1 MDKGI
6 VKLIRKSN
14 DLVEA
19 RYKFDIWETRLFTKM
34 LTMIRKDDEDFKDYK
49 IYLKEV
55 VADFDLYKNKESYKY
70 LKLGAKKLMKKTFY
84 IPYEED
90 GVKRFF
96 ETPVIAGLDGAVGD
110 GRKLREDDLYI
121 KISFHPI
128 IKPYLLQLKSQFTVY
143 DVRNILKLPSTY
155 SIRIYEL
162 LKQYENIKKRTFDI
176 VELKEIL
183 GINDKYRLYGHFR
196 ERVIEKAKKDLQQ
209 YTDISFTYEAIK
221 KGRAVSKIKFY
232 IVSQDLGGETTP
244 ELPAH
249 ANNPGHVATESTP
262 TPFET
267 LFPKVKKWVSA
278 ASLKKWLQDYPEVQI
293 VNGIQYTLNRLE
305 KGDIIP
311 NVGGYLNKMVQQT
324 RLFDVAQSNK
334 EKALTKKKAIKER
347 KEKKAEL
354 KAIEK
359 KLRTELYEQELSI
372 IKKLFKADPE
382 AKNAA
387 FLAAKTAR
395 MSGYDYALT
404 DEENYRKKPS
414 FRSAVHN
421 KMKKMYPE
429 KFKAVQMKYEPKIKL
444 VKKKIALL

>member
-55 VADFDLYKNKESYKY
+55 VADFDLHKNKESYEY

-110 GRKLREDDLYI
+110 GRKMREDHLYI

-183 GINDKYRLYGHFR
+183 GIQDKYKLYGHFR

-221 KGRAVSKIKFY
+221 KGRAVSKIRFY
-232 IVSQDLGGETTP
+232 IVSQNLGGETIGENP
-244 ELPAH
+244 E
-249 ANNPGHVATESTP
+249 NATNSEPVTTEN

-267 LFPKVKKWVSA
+267 LFPKVKKWISA
-278 ASLKKWLQDYPEVQI
+278 ATLKKWLQDYPEEQV
-293 VNGIQYTLNRLE
+293 VNGVQYTLNRLE
-305 KGDIIP
+305 KGESIP

-324 RLFDVAQSNK
+324 RLFDVAANSK
-334 EKALTKKKAIKER
+334 EKAVTKKKAVKER

-354 KAIEK
+354 EAIEK
-359 KLRTELYEQELSI
+359 KLRTELYEQELAI
-372 IKKLFKADPE
+372 IKKLFKADAE
-382 AKNAA
+382 AKDAA

-395 MSGYDYALT
+395 MSGYDYSLT
-404 DEENYRKKPS
+404 DEENYKTKPS

-421 KMKKMYPE
+421 KMKKLYPE
-429 KFKAVQMKYEPKIKL
+429 KFKAVQMKYAPKIKL
-444 VKKKIALL
+444 ARKKIRLL